1 MKFEFVEPTEWN
13 KDSIKRSHPQ
23 TKKRFSDKSNEC
35 RVDFNW
41 NFKNSL
47 IIPARPKKKVL

>member
-47 IIPARPKKKVL
+47 IIPAWPKKKLL